1 MIDAD
6 SLHELQAII
15 REDYGT
21 EVDIDQVEKLGE
33 KLIKLYEL
41 TLQPE
46 VKEVT

>member
-6 SLHELQAII
+6 SLRELQVII

-33 KLIKLYEL
+33 KLVSLYEVL
-41 TLQPE
+41 LQPE
-46 VKEVT
+46 GKEVT